1 MSVFRFLVGQSLL
14 LRCEMVKA
22 FGSDT
27 LWKQPA
33 EALAVALSPN
43 DMDDVCLMAHLF
55 CRSAL
60 HDTVSVAAQP
70 CVRAK
75 VLTGLV

>member
-14 LRCEMVKA
+14 LRCEMV
-22 FGSDT
+22 T

-60 HDTVSVAAQP
+60 HDTMSVAAQP